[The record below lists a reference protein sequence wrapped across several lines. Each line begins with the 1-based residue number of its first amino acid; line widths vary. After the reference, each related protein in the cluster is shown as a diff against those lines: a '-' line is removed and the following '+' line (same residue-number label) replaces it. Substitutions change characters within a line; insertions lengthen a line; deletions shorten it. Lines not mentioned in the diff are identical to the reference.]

1 MRNISEPEIIEG
13 IRNSDE
19 EILRYA
25 YRRFFPVI
33 RHMVTG
39 NNGSHGDAR
48 EIFQETLVV
57 VFDKLR
63 ENKGKLDCSLKTF
76 IYSVGR
82 NLWLQEL
89 EKSRRQIPFH
99 EIEHLLAEEERVNY
113 DDQIQAEKRI
123 FQRHFLRL
131 TEKCQQLIQ
140 LFLNQKTYDEIS
152 MIMGFKSRQA
162 AIKRKHEC
170 VKSLFRRIQDDPE
183 YKEL

>member
-19 EILRYA
+19 EILRYT
-25 YRRFFPVI
+25 YKHFFPVI

-48 EIFQETLVV
+48 EVFQETLVV

-63 ENKGKLDCSLKTF
+63 KNKGELDCSLKTF

-89 EKSRRQIPFH
+89 EKSRKQIPFH

-113 DDQIQAEKRI
+113 DDVIQSERRI
-123 FQRHFLRL
+123 FQRHFVRL

-140 LFLNQKTYDEIS
+140 LFLSQKTYDEIS
-152 MIMGFKSRQA
+152 EIMGFKSRHA

-170 VKSLFRRIQDDPE
+170 VKSLFKRIQDDPE